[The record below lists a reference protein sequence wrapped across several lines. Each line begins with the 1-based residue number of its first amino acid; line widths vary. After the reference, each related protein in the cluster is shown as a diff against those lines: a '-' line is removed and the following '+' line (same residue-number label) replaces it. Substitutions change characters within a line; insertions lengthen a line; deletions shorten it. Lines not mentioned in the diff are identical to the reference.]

1 MYPRFATTRIKEAL
15 EDTRVVL
22 ISGPRQ
28 SSKTTLATG
37 IATDKTPF
45 LTLDDATVLRSAI
58 DDPVGFVRGLDRAV
72 IDEIQR
78 APELLLA
85 IKNTVDDDKRPGRFL
100 LTGSAN
106 FMTIP
111 KVADS
116 LAGRLEVV
124 RLFPLSQ
131 AEIIG
136 KTSRFIDR
144 AFAAKKTCCQQY
156 DHRGEAC

>member
-28 SSKTTLATG
+28 SGKTTLATG

-106 FMTIP
+106 LMTIP
-111 KVADS
+111 NGRGFSRWPIGSRAPVPTF
-116 LAGRLEVV
+116 AGRNHRENVKV
-124 RLFPLSQ
+124 HRQSICSQ
-131 AEIIG
+131 KNLLPTI
-136 KTSRFIDR
+136 
-144 AFAAKKTCCQQY
+144 
-156 DHRGEAC
+156 